1 MSYIYEDAI
10 DFLETDTQLSFYENA
25 MDVIGLNEGI
35 SFASIKEH
43 VLTFIKTVKEKVSS
57 FMRTV
62 SEKVKSI
69 FTKKDNSEEAKD
81 KVKEVEGEPVPSTAG
96 KDGNSVNGIEI
107 FKLDTSKVDKIINTE
122 VAAINKTR
130 DLNDLL
136 TKSLTD
142 VQSTD
147 IWDLDRK
154 HSDSF
159 DKSAKQINAD
169 NLYKLDN
176 LCTKSVM
183 SKFDRSVIDDLNKE
197 KELVKKY
204 LDQNN
209 KNLAAFNDILS
220 KTENTFKKKKDQESR
235 LNQNTRTNKD
245 RDNTAYVNKMVQQYC
260 SEVRRIY
267 NNLTSNIRDLVHHAA
282 RCQTTIE
289 RIGALASKAK

>member
-43 VLTFIKTVKEKVSS
+43 VLTFIKTVKEKVTS
-57 FMRTV
+57 FMHTV
-62 SEKVKSI
+62 SEKVKGI
-69 FTKKDNSEEAKD
+69 FTKKGNSEEAKD
-81 KVKEVEGEPVPSTAG
+81 KVKEVEGEPVPSTTG

-136 TKSLTD
+136 AKSLTD

-235 LNQNTRTNKD
+235 LNQNMRNNKD
-245 RDNTAYVNKMVQQYC
+245 RDNTVYVNKMVQQYC

-289 RIGALASKAK
+289 RIGALADKAK